1 MCKNTKCI
9 LADSFKNLLKTY
21 TLNKITIKALVDNCN
36 LNRQTFYYHF
46 KDIYDLIHW
55 IISSEIDQ
63 VFSDSLSITNW
74 NQYLLELLK
83 YFHLNKVFYLNIFY
97 SLKYKCLEE
106 KIVSY
111 CRKKLNILIEAND
124 VNFKLAKSEKKF
136 LSDFYS
142 YALTGIFLNWIK
154 TGINESPE
162 KMINIISR
170 LTPKSSY
177 ILFN

>member
-83 YFHLNKVFYLNIFY
+83 YQ
-97 SLKYKCLEE
+97 CLEE

-154 TGINESPE
+154 TGMNESPE